1 MRHVTTIAIVL
12 SRTNF
17 SEADRILTVIT
28 PDNGKVRL
36 LARGVRKVKSK
47 LAGGIE
53 LFGVND
59 ISFIEGRGEVKTLTS
74 SRLQNHYKNIVKD
87 VNRTMFGYEILK
99 LINRATEDEVGKE
112 YFELLDIALGAID
125 DEKVE
130 LDLIRLWFY
139 LQLLK
144 LGGHSPN
151 LKTDSAGNKLEE
163 KQKYTFEQE
172 KMAFLSVSGG
182 RYNSDHIKLIRL
194 GMGLKSPI
202 SLKNVNDSNKV
213 ANDCLQLVKSMLEQY
228 VRI

>member
-1 MRHVTTIAIVL
+1 MKQIVTIAIVL
-12 SRTNF
+12 SRTDF
-17 SEADRILTVIT
+17 GEADRIVSVIT
-28 PDNGKVRL
+28 PDQGKLSL

-53 LFGVND
+53 LFGVNQ
-59 ISFIEGRGEVKTLTS
+59 ISFIVGKGEIRTLTS
-74 SRLQNHYKNIVKD
+74 SRLEKHYKNIVKD
-87 VNRTMFGYEILK
+87 VERTMFGYEILK
-99 LINRATEDEVGKE
+99 IVNQATEDAVGAE
-112 YFELLDIALGAID
+112 YFELLDKTLEAID
-125 DEKVE
+125 NQAVDI
-130 LDLIRLWFY
+130 DLIRLWFY

-151 LKTDSAGNKLEE
+151 LKTDTADNPLDE